1 MRSSHRRAIGRNVI
15 VIVLVVIL
23 IVAAAAVY
31 FGTAGPSKSSTSA
44 TSSSTGSTSTTASSS
59 TTSSTSTTESSSTT
73 STTSSTSSA
82 KTSLV
87 LEEEDQPDTL
97 DPAVTYVTP
106 GWEVVDQV
114 YQGLVTYNGSS
125 ITNYEGVLARSWTIS
140 SDGMNYTF
148 FLRSGVTFSNGDPF
162 NAYVMW
168 YSVYR
173 TIEMAQAPFWIL
185 NQNLAAG
192 NGRTFNVTDAMLNSM
207 NYFTPSA
214 ANLSVMMNPE
224 QSVQVINATEIQ
236 FNLGY
241 GTNGAAPY
249 SQFLATLE
257 TPMAMAV
264 DPAFVASNG
273 GVAAGKPNGA
283 LTTTTMGTG
292 FYELQSWI
300 PGQSVSLVK
309 NPNYWG
315 NKLPASELNNA
326 IAPAILNNIIIYF
339 KPSAASIADLRSG
352 TAQMIFVP
360 VTYYNVTQG
369 LSGVTTSVLGPAY
382 GSAEAVS
389 YLYMDPLAFQPFN
402 NTLVREAISYGIDY
416 GVLIKNVFANHAIQW
431 VGPVPP
437 GFQYYNESTSGLSP
451 YQFNATKAAELL
463 AQAGY
468 VAQLPD
474 GTTLNPTGTA
484 FPSVNFLYDSD
495 SPTDTQAAQIIATN
509 LGSIGIP
516 VSLSALPYKTY
527 SSVIYS
533 PSTNSTSYP
542 MGIGFYSEDY
552 TASIDYVY
560 YFTSD
565 NYIGTSNYADA
576 NAIAWTLNAST
587 SFNTATVISDFSHI
601 TRSMYGNYTD
611 IWLYVADEMT
621 VNQNGITGMIPNPAG
636 SAAGYFLYFNTV
648 RYTS

>member
-1 MRSSHRRAIGRNVI
+1 VRSSKRRAVGRTVVVAII
-15 VIVLVVIL
+15 VIVL
-23 IVAAAAVY
+23 IVAAGAAY
-31 FGTAGPSKSSTSA
+31 FAASNLPNSRTPTAGA
-44 TSSSTGSTSTTASSS
+44 TPV
-59 TTSSTSTTESSSTT
+59 
-73 STTSSTSSA
+73 

-125 ITNYEGVLARSWTIS
+125 TTSFVGVLAKAWTVS
-140 SDGMNYTF
+140 SDRMNYTF
-148 FLRSGVTFSNGDPF
+148 LLRQGVTFSNGDSF

-173 TIEMAQAPFWIL
+173 TIAMAQAPYWIL

-192 NGRTFNVTDAMLNSM
+192 NGVTLNVTAAMLNSI
-207 NYFTPSA
+207 NYSSPSPS
-214 ANLSVMMNPE
+214 NLTLMLNPH
-224 QSVQVINATEIQ
+224 QSVQVLNSSAIR

-241 GTNGAAPY
+241 GTNGMAPY
-249 SQFLATLE
+249 SDFLATLE

-264 DPAFVASNG
+264 DPAFVSSHG
-273 GVAAGKPNGA
+273 GVTDGLPNGA
-283 LTTTTMGTG
+283 MTTTAMGTG

-309 NPNYWG
+309 NVNYWG
-315 NKLPASELNNA
+315 AKLSKSELNGA
-326 IAPAILNNIIIYF
+326 ISPAILNNIIIYF
-339 KPSAASIADLRSG
+339 KPAAASIADLRSG

-360 VTYYNVTQG
+360 VTYYNVTNR
-369 LSGVTTSVLGPAY
+369 LPGVTTRVLSPAY
-382 GSAEAVS
+382 GSAEAVT
-389 YLYMDPLAFQPFN
+389 YVYMDPLAFEPFN
-402 NTLVREAISYGIDY
+402 NTIVREAIAYGINY
-416 GVLIKNVFANHAIQW
+416 RVITANVFAGHAVQW

-437 GFQYYNESTSGLSP
+437 GFQYYNESTTGLSP
-451 YQFNATKAAELL
+451 YQYNATKAAELL

-468 VAQLPD
+468 VSHLPS
-474 GTTLNPTGTA
+474 GATLNAGGTP
-484 FPSVNFLYDSD
+484 FPRVNFLYDSD

-509 LGSIGIP
+509 LGAIGIT

-527 SSVIYS
+527 SSVIFS
-533 PSTNSTSYP
+533 SSTNTTSYP

-552 TASIDYVY
+552 TATSDYVY

-576 NAIAWTLNAST
+576 NVIAWTRTAST
-587 SFNTATVISDFSHI
+587 SFDSATSISSYRNI
-601 TRSMYGNYTD
+601 TRAMYYNYTD
-611 IWLYVADEMT
+611 IWLYVAEMMT
-621 VNQNGITGMIPNPAG
+621 VNQNGITGMTPNPAG
-636 SAAGYFLYFNTV
+636 SAAAYFLYFNTV
-648 RYTS
+648 NYTS